1 MTFIFRQKINFIL
14 DIFLE
19 ILQRYCEIIVLG
31 TLVMPDYTNIKWYYQ
46 FVENFCLFAG
56 KKTTSPPSP
65 LSFSGDIT
73 KICKLMLGTLV
84 MPGCTYPK
92 WYYQFADDLNVYLHA
107 KKNFSINF
115 FLEIYILKN
124 PAISL
129 ADSILAHNSRTR
141 ILPDMG
147 LAVKYQQY

>member
-1 MTFIFRQKINFIL
+1 MTFIFRQNINFIL

-56 KKTTSPPSP
+56 KKTTSAPPP
-65 LSFSGDIT
+65 LSFSGDIA
-73 KICKLMLGTLV
+73 KICANLCWVLWSCLV
-84 MPGCTYPK
+84 AHTQNDISLQKTSMFTCMP
-92 WYYQFADDLNVYLHA
+92 
-107 KKNFSINF
+107 KKTFSIHF

-124 PAISL
+124 PTIWL
-129 ADSILAHNSRTR
+129 ADSILAHNLRTR

-147 LAVKYQQY
+147 LVVKYQQY